1 MFKSKKSPSDPMKDR
16 VSKHL
21 RTADELVHQKK
32 YDEALQEIEF
42 AFELDP
48 KNMYIRSFLER
59 TRYLIQKENEKRSQV
74 FGEMDM
80 AVERRMQTISRLLAT
95 AEEFIKVKLYR
106 RALGVVAKV
115 YQIDPKNHYAQLY
128 SERIEELMQAEEAGK
143 RNIGLQPSHRGESEV
158 HAPKP
163 PEVVHEDAP
172 NLTEFVQDVLL
183 KPPEFVHDDVS
194 NQIASIR
201 DAAPEPSAPAQE
213 DAPRST
219 KQDQIPQ
226 PTPKSEPQEEAG
238 RFALYRELLRDCW
251 ADGVITPE
259 ESAMLHR
266 VRTQSSITFE
276 DHCRLEVDIKI
287 DAYVDALRIVWR
299 DGVVTDNEQEV
310 LEIMRKKFGITPED
324 QATAEKRFTLLRT
337 TNETR
342 ETMLIVDP
350 DQDDLISIARALIGQ
365 GYDVRV
371 ARHPGEALRFM
382 KTNIPDLILSE
393 VVFPQLDT
401 DGFEFYQKVRSNKQW
416 NHIPFL
422 MMTYPGDARI
432 VRAGLRMGVDYFL
445 PKPLHIEFMV
455 AIVEGKLKTGRQP
468 SGPTK

>member
-1 MFKSKKSPSDPMKDR
+1 MFKKKKPPVDPFKDR

-21 RTADELVHQKK
+21 RTADELVRQKK
-32 YDEALQEIEF
+32 YDDALLEIES
-42 AFELDP
+42 AFKLDP

-59 TRYLIQKENEKRSQV
+59 TRYLIQKENEKQAKV

-95 AEEFIKVKLYR
+95 AEEFIKVKLYH

-128 SERIEELMQAEEAGK
+128 SDRIEELMQAEAAGK
-143 RNIGLQPSHRGESEV
+143 GNVDLKPSRHSEPEV
-158 HAPKP
+158 YAPPAMKPPALVQEDTSKSTAPIQDTVPKP
-163 PEVVHEDAP
+163 PA
-172 NLTEFVQDVLL
+172 LVQDDTP
-183 KPPEFVHDDVS
+183 KPS
-194 NQIASIR
+194 
-201 DAAPEPSAPAQE
+201 
-213 DAPRST
+213 
-219 KQDQIPQ
+219 KKDQ
-226 PTPKSEPQEEAG
+226 TPLPIQKSEPQEEAG
-238 RFALYRELLRDCW
+238 RFALYRELLRECW

-266 VRTQSSITFE
+266 VRTQSLITFE

-287 DAYVDALRIVWR
+287 DAYVDALHIVWR
-299 DGVVTDNEQEV
+299 DGVVTDNEEEV
-310 LEIMRKKFGITPED
+310 LDIMRKKFGITPED
-324 QATAEKRFTLLRT
+324 QAAAEKRFSLLRA
-337 TNETR
+337 TNETK
-342 ETMLIVDP
+342 ETILIVDP
-350 DQDDLISIARALIGQ
+350 DQDDLISIARALIGR

-371 ARHPGEALRFM
+371 ARHPDEAILFM
-382 KTNIPDLILSE
+382 KTNTPDLILSE
-393 VVFPQLDT
+393 VVFPQFDT

-445 PKPLHIEFMV
+445 PKPLHIDFMV
-455 AIVEGKLKTGRQP
+455 AIVEGKLK
-468 SGPTK
+468 SGWQLTTSTK